1 MSFIYC
7 MTIKSLHG
15 WFDVLKLLKKSLISV
30 SIMKSILLSKSTF
43 WLFFLYTVQKC
54 KRKSL
59 LVKVTLSCFHGSL
72 LDDRLS
78 QIPGQ
83 SESQE
88 LHFGHLDIF
97 LLRWQ
102 KHTRGEVDCRSTIC
116 LHVTGWGFESVFKP
130 CGQKRL
136 PECFYSDSVSGIKAV
151 RTCIPAWA
159 CLCCSAR
166 RWAPLSRASARRFD
180 LLWRSPGKKKL
191 LL

>member
-1 MSFIYC
+1 MMSFIYC

-15 WFDVLKLLKKSLISV
+15 WFDVLKLLKKKPDFSEYHEKYFIIKEHILI
-30 SIMKSILLSKSTF
+30 I
-43 WLFFLYTVQKC
+43 FLYTVQKC

-97 LLRWQ
+97 LLR
-102 KHTRGEVDCRSTIC
+102 
-116 LHVTGWGFESVFKP
+116 
-130 CGQKRL
+130 
-136 PECFYSDSVSGIKAV
+136 
-151 RTCIPAWA
+151 
-159 CLCCSAR
+159 
-166 RWAPLSRASARRFD
+166 
-180 LLWRSPGKKKL
+180 
-191 LL
+191 